1 MTEYLYDAIVTS
13 SGEDVSVAAEITD
26 EEEQA
31 ITENCSLLLFADDNV
46 IFTSIGSYNEEENQW
61 EFEIPASVIE
71 TLKGRYAYA
80 IKHEGQSLQ
89 FKQPIYFI

>member
-1 MTEYLYDAIVTS
+1 MTEYLYDAIIAS
-13 SGEDVSVAAEITD
+13 SAEDVTIAAEITD

-31 ITENCSLLLFADDNV
+31 ITENCSLLLFADDEV
-46 IFTSIGSYNEEENQW
+46 IFTSIGSYNEEQW
-61 EFEIPASVIE
+61 EFEIPATVTE